1 MCHHVLT
8 PSQYLVFIKLSHSQN
23 FFERIASRCT
33 GCPDQP
39 HSKLEKSKTDIPKVD
54 FNSTTTTIFS
64 ETNNPLFV
72 TKNYKFFKI
81 NGRGGMGLVV
91 AIVKS
96 PFFIAINPLVRSV
109 FQLAIGLF
117 MAFAVFPVLLD
128 AQRDSRYSK
137 VR

>member
-1 MCHHVLT
+1 M
-8 PSQYLVFIKLSHSQN
+8 
-23 FFERIASRCT
+23 
-33 GCPDQP
+33 
-39 HSKLEKSKTDIPKVD
+39 D

-81 NGRGGMGLVV
+81 NGRGGMGLVE

-96 PFFIAINPLVRSV
+96 PGFIAINPLVRSV

-117 MAFAVFPVLLD
+117 MACTVFSVLLD
-128 AQRDSRYSK
+128 AQRDSRYSEP
-137 VR
+137 R

>member
-1 MCHHVLT
+1 M
-8 PSQYLVFIKLSHSQN
+8 
-23 FFERIASRCT
+23 
-33 GCPDQP
+33 
-39 HSKLEKSKTDIPKVD
+39 D

-64 ETNNPLFV
+64 KTNNLLFV
-72 TKNYKFFKI
+72 NKNYKFFKI
-81 NGRGGMGLVV
+81 NGRGGMGLMV

-96 PFFIAINPLVRSV
+96 PGLIAINPLVRSV

-117 MAFAVFPVLLD
+117 MAFFSFSVLLD